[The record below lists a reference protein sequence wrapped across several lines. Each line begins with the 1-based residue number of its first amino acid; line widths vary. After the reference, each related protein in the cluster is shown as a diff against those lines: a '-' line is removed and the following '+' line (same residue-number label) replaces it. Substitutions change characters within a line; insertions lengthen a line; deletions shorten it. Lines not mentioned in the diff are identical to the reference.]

1 MAGMNGQIHLNL
13 ETADLNKLRKEA
25 EDLEISVAELI
36 RRKLADPVKPE
47 EILKLRQIKE
57 ILDRKETKEDIDDIV
72 NQLVNQSIN
81 NQERR
86 RK

>member
-25 EDLEISVAELI
+25 EDMEISVAELI

-47 EILKLRQIKE
+47 EIIKLREVIEVLGKQYSKQE
-57 ILDRKETKEDIDDIV
+57 MDKLVSQLT
-72 NQLVNQSIN
+72 NQLNSN
-81 NQERR
+81 KRGS
-86 RK
+86 K